1 MRLIILST
9 MTAILASGCFSL
21 DGDETR
27 GEEGRST
34 WQIEDGLCPG
44 LGGGCNLDTV
54 LATGASVV
62 LDVRIPGRDPSTL
75 TITATGPVTVDGIRS
90 TDIELE
96 QLRVEVTATGPGDA
110 TISIE
115 DASGEAIDRV
125 VLSIADPV
133 EMECGVVPEDASLG
147 YRMENLLEDQSEVTL
162 RAPTADMA
170 GTQRNLACRLTDADS
185 EPLLSVRVVSWS
197 VVEGTD
203 IVRVD
208 ADPFETDPSFSR
220 GARVGAQAL
229 AAGTARVVASVG
241 ELEEEFTIT
250 VE

>member
-9 MTAILASGCFSL
+9 MTAVFATGCFSL

-44 LGGGCNLDTV
+44 IGGGCNLDAV
-54 LATGASVV
+54 LATGATVV
-62 LDVRIPGRDPSTL
+62 LDVRVPGRDPSTL
-75 TITATGPVTVDGIRS
+75 SITATGPVTVDGLRS
-90 TDIELE
+90 TDVELE
-96 QLRVEVTATGPGDA
+96 QIRVEVTATGPGDA

-115 DASGEAIDRV
+115 DASGEEIDRA

-133 EMECGVVPEDASLG
+133 EMECGVVPEGASLG
-147 YRMENLLEDQSEVTL
+147 YRMENLLADQYEVTL
-162 RAPTADMA
+162 SAPTADEV
-170 GTQRNLACRLTDADS
+170 GTERDLACRLTDADG
-185 EPLLSVRVVSWS
+185 EPLLSVAVISWS
-197 VVEGTD
+197 VVEGAE

-208 ADPFETDPSFSR
+208 AEPFETDPSFSR

-229 AAGTARVVASVG
+229 AVGTARVVASYG